1 MSEASLITSKKEI
14 LQTRAR
20 ELAREP
26 ERGDVAVEHLE
37 VIEFVLA
44 HETYAIEAMY
54 IRDVHTLRELT
65 PVPCTPPF
73 VLGLINVRGRILTVI
88 DIKQFFELPQKGL
101 TDLSKVLVIHTDEMD
116 VGIVADAVKGV
127 LSIPL
132 KDIQPSLPTL
142 TGIRAEYLRGVTKER
157 LVILDARKL
166 LSDPKIMVDEE
177 VEG

>member
-1 MSEASLITSKKEI
+1 MSEASLITARNEI

-44 HETYAIEAMY
+44 HETYAIEAIY

-88 DIKQFFELPQKGL
+88 DIKQFFGLPQKGL
-101 TDLSKVLVIHTDEMD
+101 TDLSKVLVIHTADMD
-116 VGIVADAVKGV
+116 VGIAADAVKGV

-157 LVILDARKL
+157 LVVLDARKL